1 MGKKGQFFTIY
12 QFDFRNHKKKTNQSN
27 NKPDKNVRSKD
38 SNPVK
43 SKAPPVIQ
51 YNSRGIPNPPPHYP
65 PPGHHPYGMPVM
77 RPAPPMVRTILFFA
91 GIRYIVFI

>member
-1 MGKKGQFFTIY
+1 M
-12 QFDFRNHKKKTNQSN
+12 
-27 NKPDKNVRSKD
+27 
-38 SNPVK
+38 K

-91 GIRYIVFI
+91 GSLVFI

>member
-1 MGKKGQFFTIY
+1 MGKKVNFFLQFLNLI
-12 QFDFRNHKKKTNQSN
+12 FRNHKSKKTNQSN
-27 NKPDKNVRSKD
+27 NKPENKNVRSKD
-38 SNPVK
+38 QVK

-77 RPAPPMVRTILFFA
+77 RPAPPMVMKKC
-91 GIRYIVFI
+91 VVN